1 MRQATVIRY
10 SMSFK
15 QQVIREL
22 EAGRFQNVSQA
33 REHYGINGA
42 GTIPKWLARYGRN
55 HLCSKVV
62 RIEMANERDQV
73 VELKKQIRQ
82 LKEALGHTQAENV
95 INQAFLKIACE
106 RLGLDVEDFKKKAD
120 MMRSVRQEKGLEQV

>member
-10 SMSFK
+10 SISFK

-42 GTIPKWLARYGRN
+42 DTIPKWLARYGRN
-55 HLCSKVV
+55 HLCILLSIEKSHNLSISKHPVSDKQ
-62 RIEMANERDQV
+62 RI
-73 VELKKQIRQ
+73 
-82 LKEALGHTQAENV
+82 
-95 INQAFLKIACE
+95 
-106 RLGLDVEDFKKKAD
+106 
-120 MMRSVRQEKGLEQV
+120 

>member
-1 MRQATVIRY
+1 
-10 SMSFK
+10 
-15 QQVIREL
+15 
-22 EAGRFQNVSQA
+22 
-33 REHYGINGA
+33 
-42 GTIPKWLARYGRN
+42 
-55 HLCSKVV
+55 
-62 RIEMANERDQV
+62 
-73 VELKKQIRQ
+73 LKKQIRQ